1 MRYEEV
7 SQKNRMFQE
16 ETDHEKENRKC
27 AGAVSHAPCA
37 EENVLN
43 EDGKLDYRTL
53 KPVLFEMPTY
63 EYLRTGDVIGKCMS
77 YGKEANR

>member
-1 MRYEEV
+1 M
-7 SQKNRMFQE
+7 
-16 ETDHEKENRKC
+16 
-27 AGAVSHAPCA
+27 
-37 EENVLN
+37 LN

-77 YGKEANR
+77 FGKEANR